1 MFLEATGMNLTTSI
15 FLIVCALLL
24 GISIGGYI
32 VTLRQGKKNA
42 ERDKES
48 PTSDLIRLRKD
59 LTSGALE
66 VVIADQAF
74 RSAGEMSAVQRT
86 LAGYA
91 LNDLRSW
98 LSPQATSS
106 QTAESPAAA
115 AVAAEVATV
124 VATEAESSTVNVV
137 SEIPSAPQV
146 ETLSV
151 PPNSLDQQID
161 ISGEKVETEAP
172 KKRKRGGL
180 IGVFTRAI
188 SSDVPSIRIV
198 TVSIAVQVNT
208 ILQKKLKGTPLE
220 SRGICLME
228 LPGQEMVVMI
238 GQDKYDSVNAVP
250 DDEIRGVI
258 QSAVNEWLARSTT

>member
-1 MFLEATGMNLTTSI
+1 MNTTTSI

-32 VTLRQGKKNA
+32 VTLRQGKKA
-42 ERDKES
+42 EGTGEES
-48 PTSDLIRLRKD
+48 QAGDLIHLRKEPGS
-59 LTSGALE
+59 TALE
-66 VVIADQAF
+66 VVIGGRTF
-74 RSAGEMSAVQRT
+74 RSAAEMSAVQRT

-98 LSPQATSS
+98 LSPQAASGP
-106 QTAESPAAA
+106 TAPSPAAA
-115 AVAAEVATV
+115 AGANSVAATAEPTMEEVD
-124 VATEAESSTVNVV
+124 
-137 SEIPSAPQV
+137 SEITPAGPVDAPTV
-146 ETLSV
+146 L
-151 PPNSLDQQID
+151 PGNLDQQD
-161 ISGEKVETEAP
+161 AAPTENAEVEDP

-180 IGVFTRAI
+180 IGVFTRALEADV
-188 SSDVPSIRIV
+188 SSPRIV

-238 GQDKYDSVNAVP
+238 GLDKYDSVNAVP
-250 DDEIRGVI
+250 DDEIRGVL
-258 QSAVNEWLARSTT
+258 QSAVSEWLARSTK

>member
-1 MFLEATGMNLTTSI
+1 MFFEVIGMNLTTSI

-42 ERDKES
+42 ELNQGS
-48 PTSDLIRLRKD
+48 QTGDLIHLCKD
-59 LTSGALE
+59 PASGALE
-66 VVIADQAF
+66 VVIADQTF
-74 RSAGEMSAVQRT
+74 RSAAEMSAVQRT
-86 LAGYA
+86 LAVYA

-98 LSPQATSS
+98 LLPQVATD
-106 QTAESPAAA
+106 QAAEIPT
-115 AVAAEVATV
+115 AVAAVEGVTTDESSTTKAVSETTPDQPV
-124 VATEAESSTVNVV
+124 ENPSVLPNLIDQPSDIPVENTEAEDS
-137 SEIPSAPQV
+137 
-146 ETLSV
+146 
-151 PPNSLDQQID
+151 
-161 ISGEKVETEAP
+161 

-180 IGVFTRAI
+180 IGVFTRALGT
-188 SSDVPSIRIV
+188 DVPSTRIV
-198 TVSIAVQVNT
+198 SASIAVQVNT

-238 GQDKYDSVNAVP
+238 GMDKYDSVNAVP

-258 QSAVNEWLARSTT
+258 QSAVNEWLARSAT